1 MLIDLQERDDDLE
14 TLEDDL
20 KVIDSI
26 LVSDI
31 YLFLSVYNF

>member
-31 YLFLSVYNF
+31 YFFLSGYSF